1 MEDEETGLIQVS
13 WERKLA
19 EMDRQLRHDL
29 LTRGPAFQ
37 YLKMKI
43 ERYVII
49 AALGNFIWTLAE
61 YIRDLLR

>member
-1 MEDEETGLIQVS
+1 MEDEEPWLIQAP

-49 AALGNFIWTLAE
+49 AALGNFIWTLGEHIA
-61 YIRDLLR
+61 DLLR